1 MPYEIQFKSS
11 AWKAFNKLEGEARG
25 RIAEAVMSLA
35 ENPRPRKA
43 RKLSGK
49 GDFYRIRS
57 GDYRVI
63 YEVREKALVVLIVK
77 VGHRREVYK
86 KL

>member
-49 GDFYRIRS
+49 GDFYRIRA

-63 YEVREKALVVLIVK
+63 YEVRENALVVQIVK

>member
-1 MPYEIQFKSS
+1 MPYEIQFKTS
-11 AWKAFNKLEGEARG
+11 AWKAFSKLKGEARG
-25 RIAEAVMSLA
+25 RVTEAIMGLA
-35 ENPRPRKA
+35 ENPRPQNA

-49 GDFYRIRS
+49 GDFYRVRV

-63 YEVREKALVVLIVK
+63 YEIHEKALVVLIFK
-77 VGHRREVYK
+77 VGHRRDVYR